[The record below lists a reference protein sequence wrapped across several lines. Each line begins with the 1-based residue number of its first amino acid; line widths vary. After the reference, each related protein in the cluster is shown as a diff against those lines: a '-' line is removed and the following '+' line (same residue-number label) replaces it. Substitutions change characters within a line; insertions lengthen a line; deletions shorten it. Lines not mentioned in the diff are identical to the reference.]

1 MRLGSSMFVTS
12 PGLLYANGRF
22 AFRVNPDDLY
32 CVPSHHVLRRHR
44 ACCVFMPKYDLSFH
58 ALVHLLDDEYLLAE
72 PLLCPETSQLGR
84 DPARLRKAIE
94 SRVRKTIEQL
104 APGNVHRRLI
114 PEPPRIGSI
123 EIADRKVP
131 LSGWYLDP
139 TGDGRVKRVD
149 AGKVLIV
156 YPDDPKPNRICLHTL
171 AGKQN
176 EMLGEA
182 PPGTNA
188 LIVPHCK
195 PSNDISWRDYSR

>member
-1 MRLGSSMFVTS
+1 MPPRKKKRDGAGGDFARFKDDAFREWGEMYGFDPPWSNAHYKLLFDAHQRLG
-12 PGLLYANGRF
+12 
-22 AFRVNPDDLY
+22 
-32 CVPSHHVLRRHR
+32 
-44 ACCVFMPKYDLSFH
+44 
-58 ALVHLLDDEYLLAE
+58 DE
-72 PLLCPETSQLGR
+72 
-84 DPARLRKAIE
+84 
-94 SRVRKTIEQL
+94 RVRKAWRAFLACSEGFFAGHDPKKFVSQL
-104 APGNVHRRLI
+104 SKFAVDAPNGGNGNGA
-114 PEPPRIGSI
+114 GSI